1 MKGSSA
7 DMQLHFRDYLTKT
20 EGLLAPDRPAFAG
33 ASRINVSLFPRS
45 RYRVNP
51 RLRPPAPKK
60 PPAPPSPPTP
70 GLRFRVLTPAPF

>member
-1 MKGSSA
+1 MK
-7 DMQLHFRDYLTKT
+7 LHFRDYLAVI

-45 RYRVNP
+45 RYRLNP
-51 RLRPPAPKK
+51 KLRPPT

-70 GLRFRVLTPAPF
+70 GVKF